1 MEHIPMNTMKH
12 ATRIAWLALLG
23 ACSLTFAASR
33 KLPEKAAQ
41 VIEANFPD
49 ARITGLGRER
59 ERGAWYY
66 EVALREGNRR
76 FEVEVTDD
84 GVIGEIE
91 GRVLFADLPPEL
103 QQKVRER
110 VGRGRL
116 ARIEKHERRG
126 VARSGKFVPIST
138 PRISYEIK
146 YYTANG
152 ERRELQLASSE
163 VLELPKQVK
172 DMVAKRFP
180 DAEIEEAEAE
190 DDEGVLLFVLSLR
203 EGKERFT
210 VVASRNGDLVEQE
223 LFIADSQLP
232 SAARKLLRDEKDYR
246 KADSP
251 RIVAWET
258 YGQVVKGKLINRPDR
273 SYMVTL
279 SKDGM
284 VKEYRFD
291 QQGKLTE
298 KTDWEA
304 ADDDDDGEDDDDD

>member
-1 MEHIPMNTMKH
+1 
-12 ATRIAWLALLG
+12 
-23 ACSLTFAASR
+23 
-33 KLPEKAAQ
+33 
-41 VIEANFPD
+41 
-49 ARITGLGRER
+49 
-59 ERGAWYY
+59 
-66 EVALREGNRR
+66 
-76 FEVEVTDD
+76 
-84 GVIGEIE
+84 
-91 GRVLFADLPPEL
+91 
-103 QQKVRER
+103 
-110 VGRGRL
+110 
-116 ARIEKHERRG
+116 
-126 VARSGKFVPIST
+126 
-138 PRISYEIK
+138 
-146 YYTANG
+146 
-152 ERRELQLASSE
+152 
-163 VLELPKQVK
+163 
-172 DMVAKRFP
+172 
-180 DAEIEEAEAE
+180 
-190 DDEGVLLFVLSLR
+190 
-203 EGKERFT
+203 
-210 VVASRNGDLVEQE
+210 VASRNGDLVEQE